1 VRGGMTLGLISLAA
15 LAAAGLSRVPGAVLG
30 AAVGLGIGA
39 VYAATLL
46 MGIRRL
52 PRLGAAAALR
62 AVQLGSVVRLGFAL
76 AGFALAA
83 KWLPAANLGW
93 AAATALV
100 PLLWS
105 LARVA
110 REGKVRA

>member
-1 VRGGMTLGLISLAA
+1 MRGGMLLGVVAGVA
-15 LAAAGLSRVPGAVLG
+15 LAAAELSGSPGAVLG
-30 AAVGLGIGA
+30 VAVGLAVGA
-39 VYAATLL
+39 VYAATLI

-52 PRLGAAAALR
+52 PRLGPAAALR
-62 AVQLGSVVRLGFAL
+62 AVQVGSIFRLGFAL

-83 KWLPAANLGW
+83 KLLPQANLGW

-105 LARVA
+105 LLRVA
-110 REGKVRA
+110 QEGRARA